1 MAQRFPQN
9 ITPRQGPLNL
19 QYGTLDA
26 VVAAGREAW
35 AESPSSS
42 IYKYFQLNN
51 ARDTDTSR
59 VLATVEQQERI
70 DRANLTG
77 QLKPAE
83 GETDASLDLL
93 IDYKREE
100 ISRNLVLA
108 NAKEGVVTSAATFG
122 GGLFGS
128 LLDPINIGSAFI
140 PFLGH
145 ARFAAKLS
153 QTASKFGRF
162 SVRAQRGAVEGAVG
176 AAYVEP
182 IVYFAAQDRQAD
194 YDLYDSFAN
203 FAFGSI
209 LGGGL
214 HGVGGF
220 VKDRFKPPIT
230 ARQVVEA
237 VEAASP
243 EARHSAM
250 SAATGQLASGRV
262 VQGVDYILRA
272 DLESSTALGRVY
284 NPTTGGV
291 KIDFADG
298 VENVLDPVTLGGD
311 ATGTFTVRVP
321 EGVDGDA
328 KPKLELGQREL
339 DRLGIDAPPRT
350 ADSAGETTI
359 EVPTALIFENAE
371 GGFLSFPTR
380 RDAENF
386 LKIHIKNRVIKEGS
400 VVKIGDEFFI
410 LETADKDLI
419 KAIEADGKN
428 IVLPT
433 ELPGVRMSQIDTSTT
448 EGSGPLN
455 SRVVPDIDYGTAA
468 VQRSHS
474 PENRV
479 FDFQERQTMEAAQRF
494 LDDAPDLIDEAT
506 VQTEIDDALADVDRL
521 KTELEEDELLRDT
534 VETSDVS
541 MREADEII
549 EETKQTSDGYK
560 QAAACIL
567 AGLF

>member
-9 ITPRQGPLNL
+9 ITPRQGPVNL

-35 AESPSSS
+35 AESPTSS
-42 IYKYFQLNN
+42 IYKFFQLNN

-59 VLATVEQQERI
+59 VLSTVEQQERI
-70 DRANLTG
+70 DSAQLTD

-100 ISRNLVLA
+100 MSRNLVLA
-108 NAKEGVVTSAATFG
+108 NTKEGVITSAATFG

-140 PFLGH
+140 PFVGH

-203 FAFGSI
+203 LAFGSV

-230 ARQVVEA
+230 AQQVVEA

-243 EARHSAM
+243 EARHSAI

-272 DLESSTALGRVY
+272 DLESGTALGRVY
-284 NPTTGGV
+284 NPELGGV

-311 ATGTFTVRVP
+311 ATGTFTVRVS
-321 EGVDGDA
+321 EGVDA

-350 ADSAGETTI
+350 AESAGETTI
-359 EVPTALIFENAE
+359 EVPTKLITKTPE
-371 GGFLSFPTR
+371 GSYLSFQR
-380 RDAENF
+380 KRDAENARKT
-386 LKIHIKNRVIKEGS
+386 LENSKVIEKS
-400 VVKIGDEFFI
+400 TVAKIGDEFFI
-410 LETADKDLI
+410 LNTTDKDLI

-448 EGSGPLN
+448 GFPSPAN
-455 SRVVPDIDYGTAA
+455 SRVVPDIDYGADA

-494 LDDAPDLIDEAT
+494 LDDTPDLIDEAT

-534 VETSDVS
+534 VDTSDVS

>member
-77 QLKPAE
+77 QLKPSE

-128 LLDPINIGSAFI
+128 MLDPINVGSAFI

-203 FAFGSI
+203 LAFGSV

-230 ARQVVEA
+230 AQQVVEA

-250 SAATGQLASGRV
+250 SAATGQLAS
-262 VQGVDYILRA
+262 
-272 DLESSTALGRVY
+272 
-284 NPTTGGV
+284 
-291 KIDFADG
+291 
-298 VENVLDPVTLGGD
+298 
-311 ATGTFTVRVP
+311 
-321 EGVDGDA
+321 
-328 KPKLELGQREL
+328 
-339 DRLGIDAPPRT
+339 
-350 ADSAGETTI
+350 
-359 EVPTALIFENAE
+359 
-371 GGFLSFPTR
+371 
-380 RDAENF
+380 
-386 LKIHIKNRVIKEGS
+386 
-400 VVKIGDEFFI
+400 
-410 LETADKDLI
+410 
-419 KAIEADGKN
+419 
-428 IVLPT
+428 
-433 ELPGVRMSQIDTSTT
+433 
-448 EGSGPLN
+448 SG
-455 SRVVPDIDYGTAA
+455 
-468 VQRSHS
+468 
-474 PENRV
+474 
-479 FDFQERQTMEAAQRF
+479 
-494 LDDAPDLIDEAT
+494 
-506 VQTEIDDALADVDRL
+506 
-521 KTELEEDELLRDT
+521 
-534 VETSDVS
+534 
-541 MREADEII
+541 
-549 EETKQTSDGYK
+549 
-560 QAAACIL
+560 
-567 AGLF
+567 